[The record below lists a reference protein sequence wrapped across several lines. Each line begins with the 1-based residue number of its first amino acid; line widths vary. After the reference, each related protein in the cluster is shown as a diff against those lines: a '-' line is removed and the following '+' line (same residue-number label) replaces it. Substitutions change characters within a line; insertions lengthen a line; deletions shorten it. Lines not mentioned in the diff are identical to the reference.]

1 MIDVKLNARLGDMP
15 KQRVPNS
22 EKDEYWAG
30 RTIDYCIAAGLACN
44 DRTKTEQL
52 LEILHGEMPDEFY
65 RKTLNPYNATKENF
79 KRFPATLR
87 NLDIINDVVRRYLS
101 EYVKSQHEFIVGA
114 NNPEIIMARD
124 AAIREDIVKRAML
137 AFQQELQRRIQQQQA
152 ENAQLEAQGQPTQEV
167 DPEQLAGDAEEFEK
181 NFIDNYIDE
190 ISAQAQQ
197 LLEVID
203 DVLNNETIIPV
214 EYFNYIVTGEVYSF
228 HTVRGKK
235 LVKEWVPTTDM
246 FPVPNGEQMVSKY
259 DIVARRML
267 MSYNQV
273 IDQFSD
279 ELSDEEL
286 EFITKYYNPS
296 TVGATRTLSLNA
308 YTYYFPEK
316 CKNYENDNREIFP
329 SDGYD
334 LRLKNGELLEV
345 WHVNWRGYTQVK
357 ILKYVN
363 EVGLVDEII
372 VSDDFEFNPELGHIE
387 ITSVYKP
394 QVYEGYRIGGQRFG
408 IYPGGAK
415 PIPFQLDDDIRL
427 QYCGLQ
433 EVLPQMGRFSI
444 VGILTPFQI
453 LINIFSY
460 HREMMIAKNKMFIL
474 VAAKSLFGEDAEEAI
489 YNIAAEGI
497 FPYDDA
503 EDINSSKAQ
512 SIKML
517 DANISGYITEISNL
531 IESIKASAR
540 EMVDMTPQ
548 RYGQIATSAGK
559 GTTEEA
565 IIRGSM
571 GTVIINYM
579 FDKFREDEYLI
590 DLNNSKL
597 AWIDGLDTSY
607 YDKSDRKQYLSLNV
621 NNHTLGQ
628 YVIKAKNSDR
638 ETEKFEQL
646 KEWAFN
652 ASQNGDLMSA
662 VAAITSGNISSLK
675 LAINR
680 YQEIRQK
687 NEESLR
693 QLDQQLEETKNKAV
707 LEQIAAKGEQDA
719 RLAEIKG
726 YYDLLA
732 KGMDTEAA
740 MAALANQPAQA
751 APQDNSAELSLKQ
764 AELNEKKRAKDLDMI
779 NSALDRDNELKI
791 AKENKNRYDSSKSK
805 SSSTKK

>member
-1 MIDVKLNARLGDMP
+1 MI
-15 KQRVPNS
+15 VP
-22 EKDEYWAG
+22 
-30 RTIDYCIAAGLACN
+30 
-44 DRTKTEQL
+44 
-52 LEILHGEMPDEFY
+52 
-65 RKTLNPYNATKENF
+65 
-79 KRFPATLR
+79 
-87 NLDIINDVVRRYLS
+87 
-101 EYVKSQHEFIVGA
+101 
-114 NNPEIIMARD
+114 
-124 AAIREDIVKRAML
+124 
-137 AFQQELQRRIQQQQA
+137 
-152 ENAQLEAQGQPTQEV
+152 
-167 DPEQLAGDAEEFEK
+167 
-181 NFIDNYIDE
+181 
-190 ISAQAQQ
+190 
-197 LLEVID
+197 
-203 DVLNNETIIPV
+203 
-214 EYFNYIVTGEVYSF
+214 
-228 HTVRGKK
+228 
-235 LVKEWVPTTDM
+235 
-246 FPVPNGEQMVSKY
+246 
-259 DIVARRML
+259 
-267 MSYNQV
+267 
-273 IDQFSD
+273 
-279 ELSDEEL
+279 
-286 EFITKYYNPS
+286 
-296 TVGATRTLSLNA
+296 
-308 YTYYFPEK
+308 
-316 CKNYENDNREIFP
+316 
-329 SDGYD
+329 
-334 LRLKNGELLEV
+334 
-345 WHVNWRGYTQVK
+345 
-357 ILKYVN
+357 
-363 EVGLVDEII
+363 
-372 VSDDFEFNPELGHIE
+372 DDFEFNPELGHIE

-415 PIPFQLDDDIRL
+415 PIPFQLDDDVRL

-444 VGILTPFQI
+444 VEILTPFQI

-503 EDINSSKAQ
+503 EDINSTKAQ

-579 FDKFREDEYLI
+579 FDKFREDEYI
-590 DLNNSKL
+590 VDLNNSKL

-607 YDKSDRKQYLSLNV
+607 YDKSDRKQYISLNV
-621 NNHTLGQ
+621 ENHTLGQ
-628 YVIKAKNSDR
+628 YVVKAKNSDR

-693 QLDQQLEETKNKAV
+693 QLDQQLEDAKNKAA

-740 MAALANQPAQA
+740 MAALANQPAQTV
-751 APQDNSAELSLKQ
+751 PQDNSAELSLKQ

-779 NSALDRDNELKI
+779 NAALDRDNQLKI
-791 AKENKNRYDSSKSK
+791 AKENKNKYDKPK
-805 SSSTKK
+805 SSSSSSKK